1 MPRPVAAR
9 KSPRATTPAII
20 ARMQKTPGEA
30 PPHHSADSHAQQFIA
45 RWQGVALTAAT
56 ELSTSQT
63 FVMELC
69 ALLGVPT
76 PTTRRCRLMAG
87 MT

>member
-1 MPRPVAAR
+1 
-9 KSPRATTPAII
+9 
-20 ARMQKTPGEA
+20 MQKTPGEA
-30 PPHHSADSHAQQFIA
+30 PPKTIENSADSHAQQFIA

-87 MT
+87 MI